1 MRALAP
7 VGVAVLVGFA
17 FGCGAGAPPSEMVVT
32 PAEYD
37 AQAMTETPLED
48 GASIDLVRPPQ
59 GGFVLFVGALVKNL
73 EEKTVVIDGQL
84 ADASGALVSED
95 KRTVTMMASAS
106 DPTLFQPDLR
116 SYTGVANIAV
126 CPSTSPTDRYNLPF
140 QLTLVVTE
148 PGSGRTGTGKI
159 TVTPS
164 CRQTDPTE
172 LALCQCE
179 CAGNYS
185 LGKCGSG
192 TP

>member
-1 MRALAP
+1 M
-7 VGVAVLVGFA
+7 
-17 FGCGAGAPPSEMVVT
+17 
-32 PAEYD
+32 
-37 AQAMTETPLED
+37 
-48 GASIDLVRPPQ
+48 
-59 GGFVLFVGALVKNL
+59 LFVGALVKNL
-73 EEKTVVIDGQL
+73 EEKTVVITG
-84 ADASGALVSED
+84 SS
-95 KRTVTMMASAS
+95 RTRAARWSRRTSAPYMMASAS

-140 QLTLVVTE
+140 QLTLEVTE

-192 TP
+192 MP

>member
-1 MRALAP
+1 MRAL
-7 VGVAVLVGFA
+7 VGIAAVIGFA
-17 FGCGAGAPPSEMVVT
+17 AGCGAGAPKGAMVVT
-32 PAEYD
+32 PAAYD
-37 AQAMTETPLED
+37 PQAMTESPLSD
-48 GASIDLVRPPQ
+48 GAPIDLVRPPQ
-59 GGFVLFVGALVKNL
+59 GGYVLFVGALVKNL
-73 EEKTVVIDGQL
+73 GETTVVIDGQL
-84 ADASGALVSED
+84 SDGSGALVSED
-95 KRTVTMMASAS
+95 KRTVTMVASPG

-126 CPSTSPTDRYNLPF
+126 CPSTSPTDRDGVPF
-140 QLTLVVTE
+140 QLTLEVTE

-164 CRQTDPTE
+164 CRQSDPTQ

-192 TP
+192 MP